1 MHLEDC
7 LRQRT
12 AGEEEQE
19 RRQQALNQAHAALL
33 AANDELHAMRE
44 NVTAIQNRIDAG
56 RETAER
62 LKNEGDSLQN
72 RLKLIEAT
80 LNQSDGG
87 MGEAEKLRQQA
98 AEALEIRRSAQAAIS
113 EKTGALEEELNRHQA
128 EWMERMNRMQ
138 SMRTNQARQAAMQQQ
153 MEQRKAELESQR
165 DTEQRREAELNAAME
180 EAKASLQSEEQR
192 LNELRQSA
200 ETLDQSSKQL
210 LQDILT
216 RQRQM
221 QEDAQNARAADTR
234 LRTLKELQ
242 DGYEGYQY
250 SVKNALSYAKK
261 QQLSGVRGVVAMLLR
276 VPKEYETAMDMALGG
291 AMQNIVTETEQDAK
305 RLIEYLR
312 QNRLGRATFL
322 PLSTVHGRTLNP
334 NERRVLNMPGC
345 VGVAS

>member
-1 MHLEDC
+1 
-7 LRQRT
+7 
-12 AGEEEQE
+12 
-19 RRQQALNQAHAALL
+19 
-33 AANDELHAMRE
+33 
-44 NVTAIQNRIDAG
+44 
-56 RETAER
+56 
-62 LKNEGDSLQN
+62 
-72 RLKLIEAT
+72 
-80 LNQSDGG
+80 
-87 MGEAEKLRQQA
+87 
-98 AEALEIRRSAQAAIS
+98 
-113 EKTGALEEELNRHQA
+113 
-128 EWMERMNRMQ
+128 
-138 SMRTNQARQAAMQQQ
+138 
-153 MEQRKAELESQR
+153 
-165 DTEQRREAELNAAME
+165 ME

-261 QQLSGVRGVVAMLLR
+261 QQLSGVRGVVAMLLQ

-345 VGVAS
+345 VGVASELCRLRSRIPGHRGEPVGPHGRRQRPGQRYRYHAGGKSGLPSGDAAGRCDALRWQHDRRQHSAESTEPAGPGTGNAGAAGGAEAL